1 MSSLS
6 PDLNERLTESDRHRA
21 AQYTSMEA
29 LAARWAAIAQEIE
42 ESDDS
47 IPEPVDDAD
56 DDSLVYHLELA
67 GRSVA
72 AR

>member
-1 MSSLS
+1 MSLP
-6 PDLNERLTESDRHRA
+6 PDLDARLTESDRHRA
-21 AQYTSMEA
+21 EQYTSMEA
-29 LAARWAAIAQEIE
+29 LAARCALIAQEIE

-47 IPEPVDDAD
+47 IPEPVDDTD

-67 GRSVA
+67 NRAVA